1 MRLCAGRDGRARWD
15 HKKCLAPFRKLP
27 PPDLPRNVA
36 HCCANFCRASSPTG
50 RRLAGATGSGLGRL
64 QKQEFLSGRATMER
78 PRERAAGRDRRIR
91 SRFARLVANCP
102 QLARDDELRPPRSRR
117 DKRD

>member
-1 MRLCAGRDGRARWD
+1 MSGAVSQAASAGFASQRRSLLRE
-15 HKKCLAPFRKLP
+15 LL
-27 PPDLPRNVA
+27 
-36 HCCANFCRASSPTG
+36 SSPAG

-64 QKQEFLSGRATMER
+64 QKQESLSGRATMER

-102 QLARDDELRPPRSRR
+102 QLARGGEQRPPRFRR
-117 DKRD
+117 DERD